1 MTASGQAPRRVVMVA
16 HSHILG
22 GMERR
27 VVSTSAA
34 LAERGHQVA
43 FAGPLDGWM
52 GERMRADGHTCLHV
66 PMHGMYDPLSAWKLA
81 RFARR
86 WRADVLHGQAQRG
99 GRYADWASR
108 WSGVAAVAS
117 ANSMISW
124 RWFRPEMKLLAVSN
138 AVRDH
143 LVQHGLPAAQV
154 SVVYSAVP
162 DIGMQPARLAGPTP
176 EQPLQLLM
184 NSRLVDVKAHDVALD
199 ALALLPATL
208 PVHLAITG
216 ATDTPW
222 AAQIRA
228 QAERLGLAGRVSF
241 LGQRQDIPEL
251 LAACD
256 VVLAPSRHEALS
268 LTLMETCAAGRPA
281 IATAVGGNAE
291 IIAEGAS
298 GLLVPSENAQALAD
312 AIVRLGSDSAL
323 RVAMGRAARDI
334 YERRF
339 TADIMVRNT
348 VAAYDEAR
356 AARRGRAA

>member
-1 MTASGQAPRRVVMVA
+1 MSRDARPPRRVVMVA

-52 GERMRADGHTCLHV
+52 GERMQADGHTCLHV

-108 WSGVAAVAS
+108 WSGVPAVAS
-117 ANSMISW
+117 ANSMVSW
-124 RWFRPEMKLLAVSN
+124 RWFRPQMRLLAVSN

-143 LVQHGLPAAQV
+143 LVQHGLPAQQV
-154 SVVYSAVP
+154 EVVYSAVP
-162 DIGMQPARLAGPTP
+162 DIGLQPAREGAPTP
-176 EQPLQLLM
+176 AQPLQLLM
-184 NSRLVDVKAHDVALD
+184 NSRLVDVKAHDVAVD
-199 ALALLPATL
+199 ALKLLPSTL
-208 PVHLAITG
+208 PVHLSITG
-216 ATDTPW
+216 ATDTAW
-222 AAQIRA
+222 AAQIRE
-228 QAERLGLAGRVSF
+228 QVQRLNLGNCVTF
-241 LGQRQDIPEL
+241 LGQRKDIPEL

-281 IATAVGGNAE
+281 IATLVGGNAE
-291 IIAEGAS
+291 IITEGLN
-298 GLLVPSENAQALAD
+298 GLLVPPDNAQALAD
-312 AIVRLGSDSAL
+312 AIVRVGTDTAL
-323 RVAMGRAARDI
+323 RLAMGRAARQVF
-334 YERRF
+334 EQRF
-339 TADIMVRNT
+339 TADIMVRHT
-348 VAAYDEAR
+348 VAAYD
-356 AARRGRAA
+356 AAGDAQR